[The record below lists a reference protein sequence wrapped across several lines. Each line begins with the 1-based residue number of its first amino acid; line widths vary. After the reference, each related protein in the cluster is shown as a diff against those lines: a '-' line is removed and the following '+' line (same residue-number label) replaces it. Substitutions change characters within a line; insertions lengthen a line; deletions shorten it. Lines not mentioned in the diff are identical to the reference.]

1 MRVLRGIVDGVTRFL
16 RGILCGVTRLV
27 SEVWYTIKR
36 IGVVGTA
43 ILILPFSITI
53 YFMGAFW
60 EIVKHPFVS
69 GQRKAQQ
76 YIYQYSKFKRE

>member
-1 MRVLRGIVDGVTRFL
+1 
-16 RGILCGVTRLV
+16 
-27 SEVWYTIKR
+27 
-36 IGVVGTA
+36 
-43 ILILPFSITI
+43 
-53 YFMGAFW
+53 MGAFW